1 MLGKTN
7 SGFVNLFCAFGL
19 RKLENRRKQIVSIQG
34 SSSFFEELLWMP
46 LNCRSCSN
54 CIKPFGLS
62 RGLTKN
68 LVKVFFKMLG
78 VKLSEFV
85 NLFCAFGR
93 QEIEFRRKQIV
104 AKLFRV
110 LVPFPK
116 NSLNCR
122 NCPEL
127 IALKVW
133 ET

>member
-1 MLGKTN
+1 MLGKTH

-46 LNCRSCSN
+46 VNCRSCPN

-78 VKLSEFV
+78 GKLPEFV
-85 NLFCAFGR
+85 KLFCAFGR
-93 QEIEFRRKQIV
+93 QEIELRRKQIL
-104 AKLFRV
+104 AKLFR
-110 LVPFPK
+110 VPFPK